1 MSLHNIS
8 HFMIIWL
15 FPPGLILLLML
26 IGFLFSLSGRAIGKK
41 MTIFA
46 FVIFWV
52 LSTPYFAQLLIDG
65 LQKPF
70 PPLPSKILTNNK
82 NSEIVVLGFG
92 VEDAP
97 EYAGKDNLSIKSL
110 ARVQYAAYL
119 SSLTHLPVTVSGGNR
134 DNMAR
139 SEADLMQ
146 SVLQKSFNTPVSDS
160 ENTSRNTQEQSTL
173 LVPIL
178 KKKNIQQI
186 YLVTN
191 AWHMQRS
198 MYAFKKAFSNT
209 DITIIPAPM
218 GYIALKSQNVFINLL
233 PFLNALD
240 TSVIALYE
248 YLGIFWYRI
257 YYGIG

>member
-1 MSLHNIS
+1 
-8 HFMIIWL
+8 MIIWL

-26 IGFLFSLSGRAIGKK
+26 IGFLFSARGYAIGRKIN
-41 MTIFA
+41 IFA
-46 FVIFWV
+46 FVLFWL
-52 LSTPYFAQLLIDG
+52 LSTPYFAQWLIDG
-65 LQKPF
+65 LQKQYT
-70 PPLPSKILTNNK
+70 PLPANTLASSK
-82 NSEIVVLGFG
+82 NSEIVVLGSG

-97 EYAGKDNLSIKSL
+97 EYAGKDNLSQKSL
-110 ARVQYAAYL
+110 ARVQYTAYL
-119 SSLTHLPVTVSGGNR
+119 SSFTHAPIIVSGGNR
-134 DNMAR
+134 DNMGR

-146 SVLQKSFNTPVSDS
+146 SVLQKSFHAPVSNS

-178 KKKNIQQI
+178 KKKNIHQI

-191 AWHMQRS
+191 AWHMRRS

-233 PFLNALD
+233 PFLNALN